1 MSLMCSQLMRCGLG
15 ALALL
20 MAATTVVPAAA
31 APDAAPDATL
41 AARVDRELPSILE
54 IYKTLHAAPELA
66 FNEARTAALLARE
79 LTAADYTVFTGIGK
93 YRDPA
98 HKGHGVAAVLKNGD
112 GPVVLLR
119 TDMDALPLQEQ
130 TGLPYASKVAGVA
143 HACGHDLHVAAL
155 IGTARLLAAE
165 KHRWRGTVVLIGQP
179 AEEMLE
185 GAKAMIDGGLYD
197 KVPRPNYSL
206 AVHDTG
212 LLATGTV
219 GIASGPALMSVQAV
233 HITVRGQG
241 GQAASPDQTRDP
253 VALAAAI
260 VVALQT
266 IVSRESDPFAP
277 NIVTVTGLQAGDPP
291 DNPKSN
297 IIPTT
302 VRITLSVSAQDDANR
317 DRDVKSIARIARYTA
332 LAAGFPESL
341 APIVEPSETEKVSAI
356 YNDPALAARLST
368 LLAGELGAGNVIGLK
383 QQPSAEDFFYFQS
396 VDGKAIPSV
405 FVMLGV
411 TDPAVLAENRRTGT
425 PTINN
430 HDPRFAPIPDSTLRT
445 GMIVETS
452 AILDLLKP

>member
-1 MSLMCSQLMRCGLG
+1 
-15 ALALL
+15 
-20 MAATTVVPAAA
+20 
-31 APDAAPDATL
+31 
-41 AARVDRELPSILE
+41 
-54 IYKTLHAAPELA
+54 
-66 FNEARTAALLARE
+66 
-79 LTAADYTVFTGIGK
+79 
-93 YRDPA
+93 
-98 HKGHGVAAVLKNGD
+98 
-112 GPVVLLR
+112 
-119 TDMDALPLQEQ
+119 
-130 TGLPYASKVAGVA
+130 VA
-143 HACGHDLHVAAL
+143 HACGHDIHVATL
-155 IGTARLLAAE
+155 IGTARLLAAQ
-165 KHRWRGTVVLIGQP
+165 KDLWRGTIVMIGQP

-260 VVALQT
+260 IVGLQT
-266 IVSRESDPFAP
+266 IVSRESNPFSP

-302 VRITLSVSAQDDANR
+302 VRITASVSAKDDANR
-317 DRDVKSIARIARYTA
+317 DRDVKSIERIARHTA

-341 APIVEPSETEKVSAI
+341 APIVEPSATEKVSAI
-356 YNDPALAARLST
+356 YNDPTLAARLST
-368 LLAGELGAGNVIGLK
+368 AFSGALGSQNVFKLE

-396 VDGKAIPSV
+396 VDGKPIPRA
-405 FVMLGV
+405 FIMLGV
-411 TDPAVLAENRRTGT
+411 SDPATLAENWRTGT

-430 HDPRFAPIPDSTLRT
+430 HDPRFAPIADSTIKT
-445 GMIVETS
+445 GMIVETT